1 MAKYPWMKLFPSDLD
16 RDCRCL
22 TLSSFGAWVR
32 IFMDLH
38 FYKGER
44 SLSLDSWSRVISA
57 TIPQTA
63 LALQEI
69 IRAGVCDSNVS
80 ADVLPTKTDAF
91 IMIRCRRIARE
102 FKLRQTHNLRQQKYS
117 NKRSNDAQNDASM
130 TVQMSE
136 AKKTDAK
143 TPYIPHQN
151 SGNGNGGMSVDSM
164 FLILWESY
172 PAKRRTKREESLKNF
187 RTLNPNKALFQ
198 EILAAVDQLKLSED
212 WKKENGRWIPGI
224 AKWISDK
231 GWESVEVNIQCG
243 VCSQIGVVVR
253 DGESILPW
261 SLERESK
268 HGLPFEVC
276 PECHG
281 KNRINV
287 PGLPNVRFPHKEG

>member
-136 AKKTDAK
+136 AKKTDAINMLDMK
-143 TPYIPHQN
+143 NKSLLATKQKIVDLFLSKGKGDRERAIKMAQKLIN
-151 SGNGNGGMSVDSM
+151 SGDMAPDELGRLLEGQAIRMNKEMLLSKFTSKGGTMSTPSQYRN
-164 FLILWESY
+164 L
-172 PAKRRTKREESLKNF
+172 REIKNMIF
-187 RTLNPNKALFQ
+187 NK
-198 EILAAVDQLKLSED
+198 E
-212 WKKENGRWIPGI
+212 
-224 AKWISDK
+224 
-231 GWESVEVNIQCG
+231 
-243 VCSQIGVVVR
+243 
-253 DGESILPW
+253 
-261 SLERESK
+261 
-268 HGLPFEVC
+268 
-276 PECHG
+276 
-281 KNRINV
+281 
-287 PGLPNVRFPHKEG
+287 